1 MFYLAQYIP
10 NILTHNHYKHWLFY
24 ILFPPHSIW
33 NLVYVLYLQLI
44 SIYISLIHVL
54 NNLMMTVTT
63 ILDSTI
69 LDTFIDDMHSTYDDI
84 V

>member
-1 MFYLAQYIP
+1 MYI
-10 NILTHNHYKHWLFY
+10 
-24 ILFPPHSIW
+24 
-33 NLVYVLYLQLI
+33 LYLQLI
-44 SIYISLIHVL
+44 SIYINLIHVL
-54 NNLMMTVTT
+54 NSLMMTVTT

>member
-1 MFYLAQYIP
+1 MYI
-10 NILTHNHYKHWLFY
+10 
-24 ILFPPHSIW
+24 
-33 NLVYVLYLQLI
+33 LYLQLI

-69 LDTFIDDMHSTYDDI
+69 LDTLIDDMHSTYDDI